1 MDDILTY
8 ITDLFLGN
16 GVIIIL
22 GCFVIGMFLKGSLK
36 KVPNKYIPYIN
47 AIVAV
52 ILGFL
57 IPGTFDDEPI
67 VSKIIILAFLGLS
80 SVGLYEAL
88 CTAVKDRFSIDIKKI
103 YSNINVNTSDDMKD
117 LGDVSSSQEPEEL
130 PHQYDVDEI
139 IESLDNPPQQEID
152 IDTKTN

>member
-16 GVIIIL
+16 GIIIIL
-22 GCFVIGMFLKGSLK
+22 GCFVVGMFIKGSAK
-36 KVPNKYIPYIN
+36 NIPNRYIPYIN
-47 AIVAV
+47 AITAV

-80 SVGLYEAL
+80 SVGLYEVL
-88 CTAVKDRFSIDIKKI
+88 CTTVKERFSIDINKI
-103 YSNINVNTSDDMKD
+103 YNNIVNT
-117 LGDVSSSQEPEEL
+117 
-130 PHQYDVDEI
+130 
-139 IESLDNPPQQEID
+139 IESESLSQKQEGLPQHDENESD
-152 IDTKTN
+152 RDD